1 MTRKKRISG
10 KIRQFWKTL
19 GPGLVTGASDDDP
32 SGIAT
37 YSQAGAQFGSKLLW
51 TAIATYPLIVAV
63 QEMCARIGL
72 VTRHGLTG
80 VIRRHYPK
88 PVLYFIILLS
98 FPSITLNIGADI
110 AGMGAVAN
118 LLVPQVPS
126 FIFSIVFTV
135 LLTYAIIFWKYKRIA
150 MILKWLCI
158 ALFSYILIPFL
169 THTQWVAA
177 LKNTVVPN
185 IELNQDYFMALVGIL
200 GTTISPYLFFWQA
213 SMEVEEIHHRRLM
226 VDKRILSEM
235 ETDVKGGLLLTN
247 IVFYFIILTT
257 GSVLFNSGIHHID
270 TVEEAAQALKPLA
283 GKGAYLL
290 FSVGVIGTGALA
302 IPVLAGS
309 LSYMMAETFR
319 WKEGLDKT
327 FSQAKGFYITIIVS
341 LLVGLLVQF
350 SGISPVRALIY
361 TAVLYGIVAPFLI
374 AIILHICNNEK
385 IMGQYR
391 NSRWANMAGVTALVV
406 MTASAAGLIF
416 TASTEKQGTYSKSDF
431 QDSMDYDAALAE
443 ITDTTKPVLLFFNAH
458 GAAGIRKME
467 EKVFNDKNVFSSM
480 VSEFHVI
487 NLYVDDRGE
496 LDERSVEAARKKFPG
511 MPVKT
516 IGQYNSQLQIVLTNT
531 NYQPCFAVFNRRMQL
546 IHRSGY
552 TPDPLVFLEFLQASL
567 EKFRRKGQ

>member
-1 MTRKKRISG
+1 MTSKKRISG

-19 GPGLVTGASDDDP
+19 GPGLITGASDDDP

-80 VIRRHYPK
+80 VIKRHYPK

-118 LLVPQVPS
+118 LLVPQVPP
-126 FIFSIVFTV
+126 FIFSIIFTA
-135 LLTYAIIFWKYKRIA
+135 LLTYAIIFWKYRRIA

-169 THTQWVAA
+169 TDTQWVAA
-177 LKNTVVPN
+177 LNDTVMPN
-185 IELNQDYFMALVGIL
+185 IELNRDYFMALVGIL

-213 SMEVEEIHHRRLM
+213 SMEVEEIHHKRLV
-226 VDKRILSEM
+226 VDKRMLSEM

-257 GSVLFNSGIHHID
+257 GSVLFNCGIHNIN

-283 GKGAYLL
+283 GDGAYLL

-309 LSYMMAETFR
+309 LSYMMAETFH

-341 LLVGLLVQF
+341 LIVGLLVQF

-374 AIILHICNNEK
+374 ALILHICNNEK
-385 IMGQYR
+385 VMGEYR
-391 NSRWANMAGVTALVV
+391 NSRWANILGVVALVV
-406 MTASAAGLIF
+406 MTAAAGGLIF
-416 TASTEKQGTYSKSDF
+416 TASTEKQSSYSKSDMAAP
-431 QDSMDYDAALAE
+431 MDYDAALAA
-443 ITDTTKPVLLFFNAH
+443 ITDTTKPVLVFFNAF
-458 GAAGIRKME
+458 GAAGVRKMQ
-467 EKVFNDKNVFSSM
+467 EKVFGNDNVFSLM
-480 VSEFHVI
+480 KNEFHVI
-487 NLYVDDRGE
+487 NLYVDDHGE
-496 LDERSVEAARKKFPG
+496 LDDRSMKTARQKFPEASI
-511 MPVKT
+511 KT
-516 IGQYNSQLQIVLTNT
+516 IGQYNAHLQTVLTNT
-531 NYQPCFAVFNRRMQL
+531 TYQPCFAVFNRKMHL
-546 IHRSGY
+546 IHISAY
-552 TPDPLVFLEFLQASL
+552 TSDPSRFLEFLQEAL
-567 EKFRRKGQ
+567 EKFRKEG